1 MRSLWR
7 SLAAAALGCL
17 LAACGSSGPKDPGEP
32 EIPTEGI
39 TVNGYLWRAAL
50 ETLSFMPLVDANPG
64 AGALITDWYVNPD
77 VPSERMKVSVFILG
91 PKLRAD
97 VLRVVVVRQQR
108 NETGIWVNQP
118 VQASTQRQ
126 IEDAILAS
134 ARQLRI
140 DSLEN

>member
-1 MRSLWR
+1 MRPHWR
-7 SLAAAALGCL
+7 WLVAMAVGCL
-17 LAACGSSGPKDPGEP
+17 LAACGSERKDPGEP

-39 TVNGYLWRAAL
+39 TVNGYLWRASL

-77 VPSERMKVSVFILG
+77 VPDERMKVSVFILG

-97 VLRVVVVRQQR
+97 VLRVVVVRQER
-108 NETGIWVNQP
+108 NEAGIWVNQS
-118 VQASTQRQ
+118 VKASTQRQ
-126 IEDAILAS
+126 IEDAILAR

-140 DSLEN
+140 DSLEE